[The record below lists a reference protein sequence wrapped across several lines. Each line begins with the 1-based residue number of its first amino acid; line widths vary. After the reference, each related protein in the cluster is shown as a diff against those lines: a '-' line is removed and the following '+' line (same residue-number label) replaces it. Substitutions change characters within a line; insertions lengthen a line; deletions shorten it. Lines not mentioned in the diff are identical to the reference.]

1 MSLVWRNAAGVAS
14 PTGDVNEELTAK
26 FTFLDD
32 DVRAVYIDWDDGTSN
47 LKTQANYQWVEIDEP
62 KRIINVNHTYT
73 ASGAFNPVVQFIN
86 SDGFVSRYYSNE
98 ADDATGNDDEV
109 IPFTQRTAISG
120 VTISDTKATVLCE

>member
-47 LKTQANYQWVEIDEP
+47 LKTQANYQWVEID
-62 KRIINVNHTYT
+62 
-73 ASGAFNPVVQFIN
+73 
-86 SDGFVSRYYSNE
+86 
-98 ADDATGNDDEV
+98 
-109 IPFTQRTAISG
+109 
-120 VTISDTKATVLCE
+120 